1 MKIAR
6 INMDPQDNQ
15 RFEIHGKSSVKY
27 HLKASHVVEA
37 KRWFWA
43 LNNAIQWTKDVAK
56 EAERAKAR
64 EAEFLERKKM
74 ELSERSSIAGGNGL
88 GRISINTDYNDL
100 DTDSEIRGKIPNSG
114 SNSLGPRSAIAQP
127 ALGPKS
133 AISDDTPSA
142 ISPQDVGALPE
153 LTYTKSHVDGSVA
166 DGEIEDEDEYLE
178 DASIHDVRPV
188 AKDAFKITAHS
199 IHMQLNLL
207 AQVTAAFQAEQT
219 KNPDLT
225 VGDTAVAQVMA
236 SYDAAIQS
244 LRSLISDL
252 LKISSDRD
260 AFWQYRLRREVD
272 MRKVWEESMI
282 RIANEQAALEGKMGE
297 SELKRKRAKKLLREI
312 LQTAETS
319 AKDSAHMSVKND
331 DLDEDNDAAAVA
343 ATAGDGDTVSSKS
356 KEAQAQSPRP
366 KSVASKLD
374 KQKLM
379 ESVELSDSEPGEDDE
394 FFDAIDSGGVGVVS
408 SMHSAVAP
416 PAQPTEAG
424 DEVEDA
430 PAREKLQ
437 DIQTS
442 FTGYEEPVRQRLK
455 LDADN
460 RPRISLWVSKYHQ
473 LYRCFTLMQ
482 RRVF

>member
-1 MKIAR
+1 
-6 INMDPQDNQ
+6 
-15 RFEIHGKSSVKY
+15 
-27 HLKASHVVEA
+27 
-37 KRWFWA
+37 
-43 LNNAIQWTKDVAK
+43 
-56 EAERAKAR
+56 
-64 EAEFLERKKM
+64 
-74 ELSERSSIAGGNGL
+74 
-88 GRISINTDYNDL
+88 
-100 DTDSEIRGKIPNSG
+100 
-114 SNSLGPRSAIAQP
+114 
-127 ALGPKS
+127 
-133 AISDDTPSA
+133 
-142 ISPQDVGALPE
+142 VGTLPE

-166 DGEIEDEDEYLE
+166 DGDIEDEDEYLE
-178 DASIHDVRPV
+178 DASMHDVRPV
-188 AKDAFKITAHS
+188 AKDAFKITALS

-207 AQVTAAFQAEQT
+207 AQVTAAFQVEQT

-225 VGDTAVAQVMA
+225 VGDSAVAQVMA

-282 RIANEQAALEGKMGE
+282 RVANEQAALEGKMGE

-319 AKDSAHMSVKND
+319 AKDSAQMSVKDD
-331 DLDEDNDAAAVA
+331 DLDDGDAAA
-343 ATAGDGDTVSSKS
+343 ATAGDGDTASSKS

-366 KSVASKLD
+366 KSAASKLD

-394 FFDAIDSGGVGVVS
+394 FFDAMDSGGVGVVS

-416 PAQPTEAG
+416 LAQPTEA
-424 DEVEDA
+424 DNEEEDA
-430 PAREKLQ
+430 PAREKLR
-437 DIQTS
+437 DLQTS

-455 LDADN
+455 LDADD
-460 RPRISLWVSKYHQ
+460 RPRISLWVSKHHQ
-473 LYRCFTLMQ
+473 LYRCLTLMQ
-482 RRVF
+482 CRVF